1 MLDKIQIEFRKVL
14 FIKLEMTGYK
24 NNIRMIIRKQVFENI
39 NDDFTIRR
47 TIRGLEPLSEK
58 QIREFIINNLNDIE
72 QIIWNMTR
80 DYKEEGEPK
89 REWIIKY
96 WYDL

>member
-1 MLDKIQIEFRKVL
+1 LNLIN
-14 FIKLEMTGYK
+14 FILIILGMSTLK
-24 NNIRMIIRKQVFENI
+24 NSIHMRMIIRKQVLQII

-47 TIRGLEPLSEK
+47 TDRGLAPLSEK

-72 QIIWNMTR
+72 RIIWNMTR
-80 DYKEEGEPK
+80 DYKEGDEPE

-96 WYDL
+96 WYAL